1 VGPVSAAPAGRPLRV
16 AIVGA
21 GAIGGTVGAYLV
33 RAGHDVTLVDVVP
46 EHVAAIRERGL
57 RIEGP
62 IDALTVQAPAYL
74 AHEVPGVFETVF
86 LCVKAQA
93 TEAAA
98 RALVPFLADDGVV
111 VSLQNGLNERVIA
124 AVVGEARTM
133 GCFVNFGADYLE
145 PGVIHYGGRGAFVL
159 GELDGR
165 DSERLRAVHAAV
177 QDFEP
182 NAVTT
187 PNIWGYLWSKL
198 AVGAMIFATALTDDG
213 IADCYAMP
221 GYRPLFAA
229 IAREVLS
236 VAQASGVTPEPFDGF
251 DPGAF
256 LPGVPWDVTERSL
269 DGMVAFNRRSA
280 KTHSGVWRDLAVRKR
295 KTEGEAQLGP
305 IPREAAALGAS
316 APLVAR
322 ILELVR
328 EIEDG
333 RRERSRANLDLLEG
347 LRRAGADGAA
357 ADERAADDTAAAET
371 TAGGP
376 A

>member
-1 VGPVSAAPAGRPLRV
+1 MSAARTGARTGAPLRLAV
-16 AIVGA
+16 VGA
-21 GAIGGTVGAYLV
+21 GAIGGTVGAYLA
-33 RAGHDVTLVDVVP
+33 RAGHDVTFVDVVP

-62 IDALTVQAPAYL
+62 IDAFAVRAPAYL
-74 AHEVPGVFETVF
+74 PHEVPGAFETVL

-98 RALVPFLADDGVV
+98 RALRPFLADDGVV

-124 AVVGEARTM
+124 EVVGEARTM

-145 PGVIHYGGRGAFVL
+145 PGVIHFGGRGAFVL

-165 DSERLRAVHAAV
+165 DSVRLRAVHAAV
-177 QDFEP
+177 LDFEP

-187 PNIWGYLWSKL
+187 PNIWGYLWAKL
-198 AVGAMIFATALTDDG
+198 AVGAMIFATATTDDG

-221 GYRPLFAA
+221 AYRPLFAA
-229 IAREVLS
+229 VAREVLA
-236 VAQASGVTPEPFDGF
+236 VAQARGVAPEPFDGF

-256 LPGVPWDVTERSL
+256 LPGVPWAVTERSL

-305 IPREAAALGAS
+305 IVQEAAACGMR

-322 ILELVR
+322 ILDLVR

-333 RRERSRANLDLLEG
+333 RRERSRANLDLLEA
-347 LRRAGADGAA
+347 LRVASEPVGGRA
-357 ADERAADDTAAAET
+357 
-371 TAGGP
+371 
-376 A
+376 

>member
-1 VGPVSAAPAGRPLRV
+1 MSAIQAGPPLRV
-16 AIVGA
+16 AVVGA

-33 RAGHDVTLVDVVP
+33 RAGHDVTFVDVVA
-46 EHVAAIRERGL
+46 EHVAAIPERGL

-62 IDALTVQAPAYL
+62 IDAFTVRAPAYL
-74 AHEVPGVFETVF
+74 PHEVPGAFQTVF
-86 LCVKAQA
+86 LCVKAHA

-98 RALVPFLADDGVV
+98 RALVPFLAEDGVV
-111 VSLQNGLNERVIA
+111 VSLQNGLNELVIA
-124 AVVGEARTM
+124 EEVGEARTM
-133 GCFVNFGADYLE
+133 GCFVNFGADYLG
-145 PGVIHYGGRGAFVL
+145 PGVVHYGGRGAFVI

-177 QDFEP
+177 LAFEP

-187 PNIWGYLWSKL
+187 PNVWGYLWSKL

-221 GYRPLFAA
+221 AYRPLFAA
-229 IAREVLS
+229 IAREVLA
-236 VAQASGVTPEPFDGF
+236 VAQARGVTPEPFDGF

-305 IPREAAALGAS
+305 IAREAAALGMA

-328 EIEDG
+328 EVEDG
-333 RRERSRANLDLLEG
+333 RRERSRANLDLLEA
-347 LRRAGADGAA
+347 LRRAGAA
-357 ADERAADDTAAAET
+357 ADEPAAVATP
-371 TAGGP
+371 AGG
-376 A
+376 AA

>member
-1 VGPVSAAPAGRPLRV
+1 VGPVSVAPAGHPLRV

-21 GAIGGTVGAYLV
+21 GAIGGTVGAYLA
-33 RAGHDVTLVDVVP
+33 RAGHDVTFVDVVA

-62 IDALTVQAPAYL
+62 IDTFTVRAPAYL
-74 AHEVPGVFETVF
+74 PHEVPGVYETVF
-86 LCVKAQA
+86 LCVKAHA

-98 RALVPFLADDGVV
+98 RALAPFVADDGVV
-111 VSLQNGLNERVIA
+111 VSLQNGLNELVIA
-124 AVVGEARTM
+124 EVVGESRTM

-177 QDFEP
+177 QAFEP
-182 NAVTT
+182 NAITT
-187 PNIWGYLWSKL
+187 GNVWGYLWSKL

-221 GYRPLFAA
+221 AYRPLFAA
-229 IAREVLS
+229 IAREVLT
-236 VAQASGVTPEPFDGF
+236 VAQARGVTPEPFDGF

-256 LPGVPWDVTERSL
+256 LPGVPWEVTERSL

-305 IPREAAALGAS
+305 IPREAAAVGTS

-322 ILELVR
+322 ILELVG
-328 EIEDG
+328 EVEEG
-333 RRERSRANLDLLEG
+333 RRERSRANLDLLEA
-347 LRRAGADGAA
+347 LRRAGAVAAAAGEAAGVETPAGGAA
-357 ADERAADDTAAAET
+357 
-371 TAGGP
+371 
-376 A
+376 

>member
-1 VGPVSAAPAGRPLRV
+1 MSGAAPARPLRV

-33 RAGHDVTLVDVVP
+33 RAGHDVTFVDVVA
-46 EHVAAIRERGL
+46 EHVEAIRERGL

-62 IDALTVQAPAYL
+62 IDAFTVHAPAYL
-74 AHEVPGVFETVF
+74 PHEVPGAFETVF
-86 LCVKAQA
+86 LCVKAHA

-98 RALVPFLADDGVV
+98 RALGPFLADDGVV
-111 VSLQNGLNERVIA
+111 VSLQNGLNELVIA
-124 AVVGEARTM
+124 EVVGEARTM

-165 DSERLRAVHAAV
+165 DTERLRAVFEAV
-177 QDFEP
+177 RVFEP
-182 NAVTT
+182 NAVVSA
-187 PNIWGYLWSKL
+187 NIWGYLWSKL
-198 AVGAMIFATALTDDG
+198 AVGSMIFATALTDDG

-221 GYRPLFAA
+221 EYRLLFAA
-229 IAREVLS
+229 IAREVLA
-236 VAQASGVTPEPFDGF
+236 VAQAHGVAPEPFDGF

-256 LPGVPWDVTERSL
+256 LPGVPRDVTERSL

-280 KTHSGVWRDLAVRKR
+280 KTHSGVWRDLAIRKR

-305 IPREAAALGAS
+305 IPLQAAALGMG

-328 EIEDG
+328 EIEEG
-333 RRERSRANLDLLEG
+333 RLERSRANLDALEAV
-347 LRRAGADGAA
+347 RTAVPADAAAVEAAAGGTPAGGAA
-357 ADERAADDTAAAET
+357 
-371 TAGGP
+371 
-376 A
+376 